1 MSSSLQNTSDGESQV
16 LSNTKFAC
24 NIPEYIEIAAQSIY
38 EALHAFL
45 RYDTIPN
52 PAGGQPIPWVSEIRI
67 PTAKETNTKT
77 GKVYT
82 NVEAAWSVVSQ
93 GYCSPTKLSVI

>member
-1 MSSSLQNTSDGESQV
+1 MAYKINTSDGDGV
-16 LSNTKFAC
+16 FPITKFVGD
-24 NIPEYIEIAAQSIY
+24 IQEYIEIAAQAIY
-38 EALHAFL
+38 EALHTFL

-67 PTAKETNTKT
+67 PAAKETNSKT

-82 NVEAAWSVVSQ
+82 NVEAAWFDTAVSK
-93 GYCSPTKLSVI
+93 T